1 MKLKNSAPTRS
12 VTDVGAGDYVKIGQR
27 WTKIAS
33 NSAAGLP
40 VTPRNWEVK
49 TEDGRQYDMYNINL
63 YAKAEDLE
71 P

>member
-1 MKLKNSAPTRS
+1 MKLKNNTPTRS

-33 NSAAGLP
+33 NSAAGSP
-40 VTPRNWEVK
+40 ATPRNWEVK
-49 TEDGRQYDMYNINL
+49 TEDGGQYGMYNINL